1 MNRDIIQIITIQKGR
16 IFMEKDSNK
25 MSEEEF
31 QKELKRL
38 FDIQMEQSKIMKKQT
53 GRGMY
58 ERVKTDGKGTIIFDS
73 DDKVQRKVWDVEE

>member
-1 MNRDIIQIITIQKGR
+1 
-16 IFMEKDSNK
+16 MEKDSNK